1 MPVFRVKVRGYF
13 KDSQNGEVKNAMLDF
28 LVDADSCEQAF
39 VAGPEIA
46 ETVAHFGPKWVSF
59 ETAEAS
65 PIDFPYMLSD
75 TTSSALR
82 RCPE

>member
-1 MPVFRVKVRGYF
+1 MRGYF
-13 KDSQNGEVKNAMLDF
+13 KETPNSEPKGALLDF
-28 LVDADSCEQAF
+28 LIDADSCEQAF
-39 VAGPEIA
+39 AAGPEVA

-65 PIDFPYMLSD
+65 PIEFPYMLSD

-82 RCPE
+82 R